1 MAKAMGY
8 YTSQL
13 RCGSIFNKPLSATAG
28 SQA

>member
-13 RCGSIFNKPLSATAG
+13 RCASIFTKPLCATVD